1 VLVGT
6 GEGVGASVDQNT
18 GVLVGLVSL
27 GVGVQVGGHVGCG
40 VQVGVG
46 GPVATG
52 WGVDA
57 CVSRYDRSSEITM
70 YAPAPNSH
78 ITARARPA
86 RMAICRLVMMHLHR
100 GDTTNLSTY
109 HHYNTLSLGLQ

>member
-6 GEGVGASVDQNT
+6 GEGVGASVDPNT
-18 GVLVGLVSL
+18 GVLVSLVSL

-46 GPVATG
+46 GRVATG

-57 CVSRYDRSSEITM
+57 CASRYDLSSEITM
-70 YAPAPNSH
+70 YAPAHNSH

-100 GDTTNLSTY
+100 GDTTNLSD
-109 HHYNTLSLGLQ
+109 LPSL

>member
-1 VLVGT
+1 MLVGT
-6 GEGVGASVDQNT
+6 GEGVGVSVDQNT
-18 GVLVGLVSL
+18 DVLVSL

-46 GPVATG
+46 GRVATG

-57 CVSRYDRSSEITM
+57 CASRYDLSSEITM
-70 YAPAPNSH
+70 YAPAHNSH

-86 RMAICRLVMMHLHR
+86 RMAICRLVMIA
-100 GDTTNLSTY
+100 SP
-109 HHYNTLSLGLQ
+109 